1 MVLMK
6 KLLRIFQKR
15 RPQWG
20 LVLMGGGA
28 RGLAHIGILD
38 VLQKN
43 GLSPD
48 VVVGTSM
55 GAVIGGLFAAGFS
68 PVKLKEMMEE
78 LSLDNFIERPNLPFL
93 PKKPYGIIDFF
104 LLDTYR
110 TRLQKKLSHDK
121 EDKIEKY
128 LRSTVGEICI
138 ENLPVKFAC
147 NAVDL
152 VSGKEIV
159 FEEGKLYKALRATIS
174 LPVVFEPLRMD
185 DMLLVDGGVLNNAP
199 VETARKLGADK
210 TVLVDIHRPLKEVS
224 TQEIKNTF
232 QLIQR
237 MVETMAADVT
247 IEKIKQ
253 ADFVVRVDLDVDSFD
268 FSSPLELIK
277 AGELVMIENMDSLIK
292 FVH

>member
-1 MVLMK
+1 
-6 KLLRIFQKR
+6 
-15 RPQWG
+15 
-20 LVLMGGGA
+20 MGGGA
-28 RGLAHIGILD
+28 RGLAHIGVLD

-68 PVKLKEMMEE
+68 PMKLEEMMKE

-104 LLDTYR
+104 LLETYR
-110 TRLQKKLSHDK
+110 ARLQKKLNHDK
-121 EDKIEKY
+121 EDKIEKQ
-128 LRSTVGEICI
+128 LRSTVGNICI
-138 ENLPVKFAC
+138 EDLPVIFAC

-159 FEEGKLYKALRATIS
+159 FKEGKLYKALRATIS

-185 DMLLVDGGVLNNAP
+185 NMLLVDGGVLNNAP

-224 TQEIKNTF
+224 TQEIKNTI

-247 IEKIKQ
+247 VEKIKQ

-268 FSSPLELIK
+268 FSSPSELIK
-277 AGELVMIENMDSLIK
+277 AGESSATENLNNLKK
-292 FVH
+292 FIH